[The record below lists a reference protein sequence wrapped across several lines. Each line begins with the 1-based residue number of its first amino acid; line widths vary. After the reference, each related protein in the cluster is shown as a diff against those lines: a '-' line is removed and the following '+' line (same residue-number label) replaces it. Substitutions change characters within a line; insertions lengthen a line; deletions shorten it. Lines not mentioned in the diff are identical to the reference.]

1 MERFNVTEAA
11 RRLGISKFTVRALV
25 RKRKLSAYRIGR
37 RVVLDSEDVARFLAA
52 HRVEAR
58 GQG

>member
-1 MERFNVTEAA
+1 MERFDATEAA

-25 RKRKLSAYRIGR
+25 RQRKHPAYRIGR
-37 RVVLDSEDVARFLAA
+37 RVVLDAEDVARFLEA

-58 GQG
+58 EE